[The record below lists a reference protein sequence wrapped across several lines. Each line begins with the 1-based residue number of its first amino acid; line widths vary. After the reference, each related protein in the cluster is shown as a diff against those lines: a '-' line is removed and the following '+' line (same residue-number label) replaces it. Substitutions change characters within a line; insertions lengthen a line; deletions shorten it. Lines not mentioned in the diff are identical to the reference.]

1 MTIEAL
7 LFDKDGT
14 LFLFEATWEGWALS
28 VLDRLTNGDR
38 ERAREVG
45 AAIGFDYDAG
55 QFQRDSVVIA
65 GTPEEV
71 VAALGQFFD
80 QSPQELEV
88 ILNEEAANAP
98 QAQAV
103 DLPSVLGELRA
114 RGLGLGVATND
125 AEQPARAHLAGAG
138 ITDLFDFVAGY
149 DSGFGG
155 KPSPGQCLAF
165 AKKLGLDPR
174 KVAMVGDSLHD
185 LHAGR
190 AAGMTTVAVLTG
202 IATEAEL
209 APHCDVVLPDIGHL
223 AGWLE
228 QRRP

>member
-14 LFLFEATWEGWALS
+14 LFLFEATWEGWAQS
-28 VLDRLTNGDR
+28 VLDRLTGGDR
-38 ERAREVG
+38 ERAREIG

-55 QFQRDSVVIA
+55 RFERDSVVIA

-80 QSPQELEV
+80 LSPDELEA
-88 ILNEEAANAP
+88 ILNDEAARAP

-103 DLPSVLGELRA
+103 DLPAVLGDLKA

-125 AEQPARAHLAGAG
+125 AEHPARAHLSGAG
-138 ITDLFDFVAGY
+138 ITDLFDFIAGY

-155 KPSPGQCLAF
+155 KPAPGQCLAF
-165 AKKLGLDPR
+165 AKQLGVAPENI
-174 KVAMVGDSLHD
+174 AMVGDSLHD

-190 AAGMTTVAVLTG
+190 AAGMKTVAVLTG
-202 IATEAEL
+202 IAEEAEL
-209 APHCDVVLPDIGHL
+209 APHCDVVLPHIGHL
-223 AGWLE
+223 AQWLD
-228 QRRP
+228 RA